1 MRPYRQAGFTLLEV
15 LLVILL
21 MGLAASVVVLS
32 INNSGPKQE
41 LERQARQFMATTE
54 MVLDEVVLSGQ
65 FVGLVVDDHSYQ
77 FVLRKDGKWVPL
89 QKGRLIGKREFDDEI
104 ELSLVVEG
112 LPLVQD
118 DEDDDSWF
126 DEPFKEA
133 DVGLSEKDKE
143 LNPEVFLFPSGEI
156 SGFELSF
163 LTKDDNNKEIK
174 VSVIGNPLGRLSLG
188 SEDEK
193 PAN

>member
-1 MRPYRQAGFTLLEV
+1 MPAYRQAGFTLLEV

-21 MGLAASVVVLS
+21 MGLAASAVTLS
-32 INNSGPKQE
+32 MSNSGPKEE
-41 LERQARQFMATTE
+41 LERQARQFKAITE

-65 FVGLVVDDHSYQ
+65 FVGLVVEDHSYQ
-77 FVLRKDGKWVPL
+77 FVLRKDDKWVPL
-89 QKGRLIGKREFDDEI
+89 EKGRLIGKREFDEQVK
-104 ELSLVVEG
+104 LSLVVEG

-118 DEDDDSWF
+118 DEDDASWF

-133 DVGLSEKDKE
+133 DVGLSKKDKE
-143 LNPEVFLFPSGEI
+143 LIPQVFLFPSGEI

-163 LTKDDNNKEIK
+163 LTRDDNKDID
-174 VSVIGNPLGRLSLG
+174 VLVVGNPLGRLSLG
-188 SEDEK
+188 REDEY